1 MPERIADLGFESDV
15 PTRVKGGPDVTSSG
29 LSTQQYFA
37 LSRIDGSTTLKAL
50 VSYIG
55 LGWAEAVACIRAL
68 DDAGLITLP
77 NRERPEQPDSP
88 AKAPKAIARTSSGEF
103 VVPDWSTPLSVFE
116 FSKED
121 MEDDN
126 ALSSD
131 MRKLVLYYHHHL
143 EEVSYYDLFQ
153 IDEGASIRQLTDS
166 YYQLSKLFHPDRWFR
181 KELGRMEVPVRAV
194 FRWINKAY
202 RTLSKAARRKEYDAV
217 VARGK
222 VGPWK
227 VGPTDKEPRGKTGVF
242 KMVSPSNSVARSALL
257 AQARKFHTRDCFKE
271 AADCYRRAL
280 QLGYTVK
287 TALDLADS
295 LYSGGLGADEGI
307 ELVRRIQS
315 ENEGSFAAML
325 LESKL
330 LRQTGD
336 LASAREICAAII
348 RDNPRYPG
356 AAEEMAK
363 LSKSE

>member
-15 PTRVKGGPDVTSSG
+15 PVRVEGGPDVTNSG

-37 LSRIDGSTTLKAL
+37 LSRIDGNTTLKAL

-55 LGWAEAVACIRAL
+55 LGWQEAVECIRAL
-68 DDAGLITLP
+68 NDAGFIELP
-77 NRERPEQPDSP
+77 NRERPQEAETPSKPPQ
-88 AKAPKAIARTSSGEF
+88 AIARTASGEF
-103 VVPDWSTPLSVFE
+103 VVPDWSTPLSVFP
-116 FSKED
+116 FTKED
-121 MEDDN
+121 MEDEN
-126 ALSSD
+126 ALSTD
-131 MRKLVLYYHHHL
+131 MRKLVIYYHHHL

-153 IDEGASIRQLTDS
+153 ISEGASIRELTDS
-166 YYQLSKLFHPDRWFR
+166 YYRLSKLFHPDRWFR
-181 KELGRMEVPVRAV
+181 KELGVMEVRVRAV

-202 RTLSKAARRKEYDAV
+202 RTLSKAPRRKEYDV
-217 VARGK
+217 VLAHGK

-227 VGPTDKEPRGKTGVF
+227 NGVTDKEPRGKTGVF

-295 LYSGGLGADEGI
+295 LYSGGLVADEGI

-325 LESKL
+325 LEAKL
-330 LRQTGD
+330 LRQKGEI
-336 LASAREICAAII
+336 ANAREICAAII
-348 RDNPRYPG
+348 RDDPRYPG